1 MKNRLLRNL
10 IVRLV
15 SVWVKQAPKNRAVLL
30 RMYHQ
35 DDLNVFVQDE
45 TIGQDEV
52 VSDLVEDL
60 LYDENDS
67 AAAYVAEWLVSG
79 PKECQCKDMAYG
91 HKNHNNQIS
100 KS

>member
-1 MKNRLLRNL
+1 MRNKLLRNL

-67 AAAYVAEWLVSG
+67 AAAYVAKWLVSG
-79 PKECQCKDMAYG
+79 PKE
-91 HKNHNNQIS
+91 
-100 KS
+100 

>member
-1 MKNRLLRNL
+1 MKNRILRNL

-79 PKECQCKDMAYG
+79 PKE
-91 HKNHNNQIS
+91 
-100 KS
+100 

>member
-1 MKNRLLRNL
+1 MRNKLLRNL

-79 PKECQCKDMAYG
+79 PKE
-91 HKNHNNQIS
+91 
-100 KS
+100 